1 MKYNSIGNYLFINSE
16 ILIFISNFSKIESRK
31 RLNLIS
37 KLVPI
42 IFNFIRYTH
51 FANGRDD
58 AGENLFSKPSDN
70 GRQKGLHKA
79 ITLRLFEPT
88 DGLCTHGKHTH

>member
-1 MKYNSIGNYLFINSE
+1 MKYNSICNDLFINSE
-16 ILIFISNFSKIESRK
+16 ILIFISNFSKIESQK

-58 AGENLFSKPSDN
+58 AGEKPIFQTI
-70 GRQKGLHKA
+70 GQWTPKR
-79 ITLRLFEPT
+79 IT
-88 DGLCTHGKHTH
+88 